1 MRKILSTLFIIL
13 GISMLLYPKAMEK
26 YQMYKQEKL
35 IREWENTM
43 ALIDGGY
50 DDENHHIIEMENTDN
65 NEEIDD
71 ENNNEEIE
79 EVEEVEE
86 EIDKEERIRQL
97 EKEKQARDEYIKN
110 NMEGILKIDK
120 IDLHLPVLRGAT
132 EKNMKISVAS
142 IKGTGKIGDMGNYA
156 IAGHRNYTYG
166 RNFNAKK

>member
-1 MRKILSTLFIIL
+1 
-13 GISMLLYPKAMEK
+13 MLLYPKAMEK
-26 YQMYKQEKL
+26 YHMYNQEKL

-43 ALIDGGY
+43 ALIDQGY
-50 DDENHHIIEMENTDN
+50 DDENNQIIEMDNIDNSEEIDDEDN
-65 NEEIDD
+65 NEEI
-71 ENNNEEIE
+71 EQTEETE
-79 EVEEVEE
+79 EVDEE
-86 EIDKEERIRQL
+86 ERLRQL

-110 NMEGILKIDK
+110 NMEGMLKIDK